1 MQRLSERHG
10 KSSSGKVDFGM
21 GTSGKG
27 TSAELL
33 AKTFWLK
40 MDSIEVYQ
48 GLST

>member
-10 KSSSGKVDFGM
+10 KGSSGKGDFGM

-27 TSAELL
+27 TSGELL

-40 MDSIEVYQ
+40 MDPIEVYQ
-48 GLST
+48 DLST